1 MVSALTSH
9 PKILD
14 LLEQYM
20 EMNGWQRQWIT
31 VQELRTFFNLDRTR
45 SPVITGIL
53 RRLYQNPAFSCPY
66 QVVRIEKC
74 RDATSTSRMIYR
86 YLVQKR
92 ATQKNSSSR
101 MAAEYN
107 RSR

>member
-1 MVSALTSH
+1 
-9 PKILD
+9 
-14 LLEQYM
+14 M
-20 EMNGWQRQWIT
+20 EMNGGHMQWIT
-31 VQELRTFFNLDRTR
+31 VQELRGFFNLDRTR
-45 SPVITGIL
+45 SPVIAGIL

-66 QVVRIEKC
+66 RVVRIEKC

-92 ATQKNSSSR
+92 SIKKNSRSS
-101 MAAEYN
+101 MVTEYN